1 MMKKVIT
8 LALCVGVLPF
18 LFNARACAQETETD
32 SEQQPKENRWFDDYS
47 KPVGFTYDG
56 KAVLQTAY
64 LWRGQYSGAAN
75 IQLDASVGYGRSV
88 RFSPRSISRSVS
100 TVGD

>member
-18 LFNARACAQETETD
+18 LLNARACAQETKTD

-56 KAVLQTAY
+56 KAHKPDIKSLSLYGKNVPK
-64 LWRGQYSGAAN
+64 
-75 IQLDASVGYGRSV
+75 GYWSL
-88 RFSPRSISRSVS
+88 I
-100 TVGD
+100 